1 MATKRKQFT
10 LDEVMSY
17 VLESGSESEM
27 SELEDSEDEDY
38 APEVADRLE
47 EDVELHVERGENT
60 EASGNNKGVGK
71 LKMTMILNILQM
83 LMVMMWMPK

>member
-47 EDVELHVERGENT
+47 EDVELHVEREENT
-60 EASGNNKGVGK
+60 EASDNNEGVGK
-71 LKMTMILNILQM
+71 LKIIMILNILQM
-83 LMVMMWMPK
+83 LTVMMWMTK

>member
-10 LDEVMSY
+10 LDEAMPY

-60 EASGNNKGVGK
+60 EASCNNKGVGK

>member
-1 MATKRKQFT
+1 MATKRKQFN

-38 APEVADRLE
+38 TPEVADRLE
-47 EDVELHVERGENT
+47 EDLELHVERGENT
-60 EASGNNKGVGK
+60 EASGNNEGMGK
-71 LKMTMILNILQM
+71 LKMKMILNILQM
-83 LMVMMWMPK
+83 LMVMMWMTK

>member
-17 VLESGSESEM
+17 VLESGSEFEM

-47 EDVELHVERGENT
+47 EDVELHVEREENT
-60 EASGNNKGVGK
+60 EASDNNEGVGK
-71 LKMTMILNILQM
+71 LKIIMILNILQM
-83 LMVMMWMPK
+83 LTVMMWMTK

>member
-1 MATKRKQFT
+1 
-10 LDEVMSY
+10 MSY

-47 EDVELHVERGENT
+47 EDVELHVEREENT

>member
-47 EDVELHVERGENT
+47 EDVELHVEGKRRKHRGFR
-60 EASGNNKGVGK
+60 
-71 LKMTMILNILQM
+71 
-83 LMVMMWMPK
+83 

>member
-47 EDVELHVERGENT
+47 EDVELHVVRGENT

>member
-1 MATKRKQFT
+1 MATKRKQFN

-38 APEVADRLE
+38 APEVLID
-47 EDVELHVERGENT
+47 
-60 EASGNNKGVGK
+60 
-71 LKMTMILNILQM
+71 
-83 LMVMMWMPK
+83 

>member
-1 MATKRKQFT
+1 MATKRKQFN

>member
-27 SELEDSEDEDY
+27 SELEDSDDEDY